1 MVIGRKGSSI
11 MYDFFSDFS
20 DLFSALDSMMQPAES
35 ESIKKCPVCGHTWA
49 DFRRTGRFGCGECY
63 NTFRPQ
69 AASTLRQIHST
80 TKHVGK
86 IPSKSGESVKKK
98 REYETLK
105 AQLQIAVQNED
116 YETAAKL
123 HKKIRAMEKEAVP

>member
-1 MVIGRKGSSI
+1 MSCMR
-11 MYDFFSDFS
+11 
-20 DLFSALDSMMQPAES
+20 
-35 ESIKKCPVCGHTWA
+35 
-49 DFRRTGRFGCGECY
+49 
-63 NTFRPQ
+63 TFRPQ

-123 HKKIRAMEKEAVP
+123 HKKIRAMEKEGLS